1 MSRPAPTA
9 SASPATGTTRVLLVD
24 DQPVIAEAVRRMLAV
39 EPGIEFHYC
48 SDPKRAIPMANEIKP
63 TVILQDLVMPDV
75 DGLTLVRFFRVNP
88 ITAETPMIVLSSKE
102 EAATKAES
110 FAAGANDYL
119 VKLPDKVELLARIKY
134 HSKGYVNLLQRNA
147 AYAELT
153 ASRKRLADEISAG
166 EKYVRSL
173 MPPPER
179 EPIGLDWYFVPTA
192 DMGGD
197 GLGYH
202 KLDADHLALYLLDV
216 TGHGLASA
224 LLSVTVLSVI
234 RTASLPNTDFKDP
247 GQVLFGLNEA
257 FPCEKHGEKFFTI
270 WYGVYHLPSRTLK
283 WSGAGHPPTL
293 VFAGDAPDA
302 PPMQLDSQGPMI
314 GMMHWPLFESNE
326 RVIPPGSRMY
336 LYSDGAH
343 EIHKMDGSDWAF
355 PEYLETLSGLVKNHP
370 DRVMIELHKLIREMN
385 GSDVLDDDL
394 SMLEVR
400 FPQ

>member
-1 MSRPAPTA
+1 MSRPVPI
-9 SASPATGTTRVLLVD
+9 SALPLTGTTRVLLVD
-24 DQPVIAEAVRRMLAV
+24 DQPVIAEAVRRMLAA

-48 SDPKRAIPMANEIKP
+48 SDPKKAIPLANEIKP

-88 ITAETPMIVLSSKE
+88 TTVDTPMIVLSSKE
-102 EAATKAES
+102 EAVTKAES

-134 HSKGYVNLLQRNA
+134 HSRGYVNLLERNA

-153 ASRKRLADEISAG
+153 ASRKRLADEMAAG

-173 MPPPER
+173 MPKPER
-179 EPIGLDWYFVPTA
+179 DPIGLDWYFVPTT

-224 LLSVTVLSVI
+224 LLSVTVLNVI
-234 RTASLPNTDFKDP
+234 RTATLPNTDFKDP

-270 WYGVYHLPSRTLK
+270 WYGVYHLPTRTLK

-293 VFAGDAPDA
+293 LFAGDVPGAAPI
-302 PPMQLDSQGPMI
+302 PLDSQGPMI
-314 GMMHWPLFESNE
+314 GMMPWPTFETGE
-326 RVIPPGSRMY
+326 RLIPPGSRMF

-343 EIHKMDGSDWAF
+343 EIHKTDGSDWAF
-355 PEYLETLSGLVKNHP
+355 PEFVQTMGELLAKTP
-370 DRVMIELHKLIREMN
+370 DAVMVELHKLIREMN

-394 SMLEVR
+394 SILEVR
-400 FPQ
+400 FP